1 MLRSFV
7 SHRALIAA
15 TLAAGLA
22 LPAVAHDTE
31 ADAPR
36 KKEYFQPG
44 ANHAGTP
51 AATGGSVPRYS
62 GLGGI
67 AMAVTTASPEAQ
79 AYFDQGLRARLGL
92 QPRRGAPLVPGRAGA
107 RSELRH
113 VLLGRGLRAGA
124 EHQRCDG
131 RGRPSLPAFA
141 AISRARQLAGAG
153 HRKGGGADRG
163 ARRSATAR
171 PDGRA
176 RCARPGLGRGDRE
189 VAAAYP

>member
-15 TLAAGLA
+15 ILAAGLA

-79 AYFDQGLRARLGL
+79 AYFDQGLALAWGFN
-92 QPRRGAPLVPGRAGA
+92 
-107 RSELRH
+107 H
-113 VLLGRGLRAGA
+113 A
-124 EHQRCDG
+124 E
-131 RGRPSLPAFA
+131 
-141 AISRARQLAGAG
+141 
-153 HRKGGGADRG
+153 
-163 ARRSATAR
+163 ARRSFQAAQALD
-171 PDGRA
+171 PS
-176 RCARPGLGRGDRE
+176 CAMCFWGSLVP
-189 VAAAYP
+189 PI